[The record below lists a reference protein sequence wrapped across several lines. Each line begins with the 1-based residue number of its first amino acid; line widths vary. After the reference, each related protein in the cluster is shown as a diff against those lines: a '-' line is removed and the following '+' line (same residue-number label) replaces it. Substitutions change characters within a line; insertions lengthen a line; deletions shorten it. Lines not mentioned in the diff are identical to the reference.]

1 MDKRNII
8 TLISLVTS
16 LALVFVFIDPLWTSI
31 KVLKAELI
39 IQEQE
44 IIKIEEL
51 LLKTQQLEQEYQK
64 ADEEAQKIVLALPK
78 EKDSPFLLTQFETLA
93 LNNGLLLE
101 SVKFGQ
107 INHEAEFPS
116 LLVSLKISGSYS
128 AFKAYLSALENSIRS
143 MDVYL
148 IKFAVR
154 GAGQDIFL
162 SNLGI
167 FEFSLGVRIYYQ

>member
-16 LALVFVFIDPLWTSI
+16 LALVFVFVDPLWTSI
-31 KVLKAELI
+31 KVLKTKLI

-44 IIKIEEL
+44 VIKIEEL

-64 ADEEAQKIVLALPK
+64 ADEEAQKIILALPK
-78 EKDSPFLLTQFETLA
+78 EKDTPFLLTQFEILA

-101 SVKFGQ
+101 SVEFGQ
-107 INHEAEFPS
+107 VDYEAEFPS
-116 LLVSLKISGSYS
+116 SLVNLKISGSYG

-154 GAGQDIFL
+154 GVGQDILL

-167 FEFSLGVRIYYQ
+167 FEFGLGIRIYYQ